1 MLLASLY
8 SVVGIDADAHELE
21 SAARACGRVSRCGG
35 PARRK
40 QKTFFLFLFSFTGR
54 KNEKVYLHNGSGG

>member
-35 PARRK
+35 P
-40 QKTFFLFLFSFTGR
+40 KTFFLFLFSFTGR